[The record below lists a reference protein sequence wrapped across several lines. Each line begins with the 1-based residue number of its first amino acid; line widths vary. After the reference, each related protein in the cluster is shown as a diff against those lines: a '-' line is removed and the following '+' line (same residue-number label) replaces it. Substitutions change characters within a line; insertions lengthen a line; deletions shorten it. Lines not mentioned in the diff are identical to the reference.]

1 MLAPIPGMSLT
12 KEPRNQPWEQP
23 PKFSRKEEVLGF
35 YLERLND
42 PDILDDFLF
51 MLDRKIPLEVLVESL
66 TSYGVMEGY
75 HSPDLKVLV
84 SPVLHEH
91 LKMLCEAVDLEI
103 VEWAG
108 PTDEEKRSEKDKRRM
123 QLLIEE
129 ALNNP
134 TPPEPE
140 MVKEAGEALQ
150 GDKQPLIRKRDNG

>member
-23 PKFSRKEEVLGF
+23 PKFSRKEEVLAF

-42 PDILDDFLF
+42 PDVLDDFLF
-51 MLDRKIPLEVLVESL
+51 MLDRKIPLEIVIEAL

-84 SPVLHEH
+84 SPILHEH
-91 LKMLCEAVDLEI
+91 LRMLCEAIDLEI

-108 PTDEEKRSEKDKRRM
+108 PSNEEKKSEKDKTRM
-123 QLLIEE
+123 KILIQE
-129 ALNNP
+129 ALDNP

-150 GDKQPLIRKRDNG
+150 GDKQPLIRKRNNE